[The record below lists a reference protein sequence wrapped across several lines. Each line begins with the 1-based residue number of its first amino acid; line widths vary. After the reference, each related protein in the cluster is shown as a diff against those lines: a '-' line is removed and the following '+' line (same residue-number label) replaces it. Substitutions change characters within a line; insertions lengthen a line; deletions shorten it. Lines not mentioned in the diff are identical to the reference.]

1 MQNVTILKEFQ
12 EFGQQSK
19 NSYGEN
25 KRLEKIVILKDP
37 NDNCEC
43 IITWYYLCINKE
55 KIEQVYLSGSKWFS
69 KEGYWKVS
77 VRLCQS

>member
-1 MQNVTILKEFQ
+1 MQNVTILKEFE

-37 NDNCEC
+37 NSNLE
-43 IITWYYLCINKE
+43 
-55 KIEQVYLSGSKWFS
+55 GSKLGLLNQVFQVTES
-69 KEGYWKVS
+69 NELKIFNTEP
-77 VRLCQS
+77 